1 MENHRI
7 KSVPSARIAIGVPV
21 CMFGVIESLHF
32 YSTAAGALVGDP
44 LAVLVLTRL
53 EDVAIGEAL
62 AIFWGPLCFCCLR
75 HVIIIRTL
83 VFDAR
88 RQTARVNPL
97 DAG

>member
-1 MENHRI
+1 
-7 KSVPSARIAIGVPV
+7 
-21 CMFGVIESLHF
+21 
-32 YSTAAGALVGDP
+32 
-44 LAVLVLTRL
+44 VLTRL